1 MLKEITKTIEDE
13 TKEQKQ
19 GFLGILL
26 GTLGESVLWNMLTGQ
41 RMLRA
46 GYWHGKGML
55 RLWIKKKSDSP
66 SLLNK
71 TLKFKNIMKMN
82 INLF

>member
-1 MLKEITKTIEDE
+1 
-13 TKEQKQ
+13 
-19 GFLGILL
+19 
-26 GTLGESVLWNMLTGQ
+26 MLTGQ

-71 TLKFKNIMKMN
+71 TLKFKNIMKMH